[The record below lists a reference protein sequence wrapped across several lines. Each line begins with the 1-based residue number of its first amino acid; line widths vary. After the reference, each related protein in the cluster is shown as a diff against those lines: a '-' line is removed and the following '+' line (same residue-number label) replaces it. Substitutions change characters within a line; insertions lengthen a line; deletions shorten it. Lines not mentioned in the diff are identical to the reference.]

1 MLKEVINMFV
11 KGTKKEIEW
20 LYAALANGCTEC
32 PYEKECSECA
42 QQDVLTNGNGGVRL
56 SCKDYLQ
63 RRIQCEITEE

>member
-1 MLKEVINMFV
+1 MFV

-56 SCKDYLQ
+56 SCKEYLQ